1 MVPASSMDIPE
12 LHRTK
17 AIHIGYIMTI
27 FIAMIY
33 ASFPIFSA

>member
-1 MVPASSMDIPE
+1 MCIRDRGIPE
-12 LHRTK
+12 FHQTE

-27 FIAMIY
+27 FIAMVY